1 MSATT
6 HVASWSAICPSGTKT
21 QATCSMTGI
30 RKSDGKQFTGTA
42 QLQLS
47 NGDKVMTYSYD
58 ITYAGGR
65 RYNESIKLSR
75 TN

>member
-1 MSATT
+1 
-6 HVASWSAICPSGTKT
+6 
-21 QATCSMTGI
+21 MTGI